1 MLRAQGR
8 DLRGKGSRKGA
19 RTSRRKGSRKPK
31 SAQRPA
37 SKVSQLT
44 LEDRRRNAR
53 SKRERAS
60 AWDGAALTGKAYL
73 KRELKLY
80 FGGLIGLTIIMF
92 LAALLLPIT
101 GSAFGLTSKSWLLIR
116 ASSLAILAVF
126 GNLLKAYW
134 HFIETGSTRV
144 HSFLVLAFLDAA
156 LASFC
161 IACLVLGKVYETTA
175 GIVILSITVLLF
187 LVTTK
192 QMIDLCRWATNGGAK
207 RIGKGIS
214 MASPRPPRQAPST
227 AAPVKTAQM
236 RAAAP
241 RRTVKA
247 ANSMMMMMMMMM
259 ISPHESWAEKKKKK
273 KKKKRKTT

>member
-60 AWDGAALTGKAYL
+60 AWDGAARTGKAYL

-92 LAALLLPIT
+92 LLALLLPIS
-101 GSAFGLTSKSWLLIR
+101 GSAFNITSKMWLLIR
-116 ASSLAILAVF
+116 ASSLAVLALF

-156 LASFC
+156 VASFLH
-161 IACLVLGKVYETTA
+161 CLLGA
-175 GIVILSITVLLF
+175 GKSV
-187 LVTTK
+187 
-192 QMIDLCRWATNGGAK
+192 
-207 RIGKGIS
+207 
-214 MASPRPPRQAPST
+214 
-227 AAPVKTAQM
+227 
-236 RAAAP
+236 
-241 RRTVKA
+241 
-247 ANSMMMMMMMMM
+247 
-259 ISPHESWAEKKKKK
+259 
-273 KKKKRKTT
+273 